1 MIASLLIAAALQ
13 SAAAPAHVPPP
24 IPATACTAEVPPPAG
39 FGAWRSIT
47 AATAGPI
54 AIGARTGVKLAPAAA
69 THFVIAPERKPAEGS
84 LAGVYHV
91 TVTTPGT
98 YRIALD
104 GAAWIDLVRDGAA
117 LPSTAHTMGPA
128 CTGIRKIVDFALVPG
143 DYALQLS
150 GVRDKALTVLIV
162 PAR

>member
-1 MIASLLIAAALQ
+1 MIATLLIAAALQ
-13 SAAAPAHVPPP
+13 SAAAAAHVPPP
-24 IPATACTAEVPPPAG
+24 VPAAACIAEAPPPAG
-39 FGAWRSIT
+39 FEAWRSIT

-69 THFVIAPERKPAEGS
+69 AHFAIAPGRKPAEGS
-84 LAGVYHV
+84 LAGVYRI

-117 LPSTAHTMGPA
+117 LTSAAHSMGPA

-143 DYALQLS
+143 DYVLQLS
-150 GVRDKALTVLIV
+150 GVRDKALTVLVV